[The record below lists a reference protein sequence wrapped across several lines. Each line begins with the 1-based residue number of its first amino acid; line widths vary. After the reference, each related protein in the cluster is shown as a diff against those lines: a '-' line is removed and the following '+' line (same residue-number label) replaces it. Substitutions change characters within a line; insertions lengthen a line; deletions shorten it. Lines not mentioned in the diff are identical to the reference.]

1 MCHHEVGIPHSS
13 NYGSSPGAD
22 CYHSHPSSAS
32 LPPTLSP
39 VVHISLKTCSQTIC
53 IMDMSIILLMAA
65 ELMFPIYFSI
75 FLSIITLK
83 CTIFKGSTS
92 FLPLYCLLTHLH
104 PHPQASSTKYN
115 NCNKPVW
122 VQVQQVQKVTKEGE
136 NKES

>member
-1 MCHHEVGIPHSS
+1 MCHREVGIPHSS
-13 NYGSSPGAD
+13 NYGSSHGAD
-22 CYHSHPSSAS
+22 CYHSHSHPLPSPPQLLTSFSKLAPKQSA
-32 LPPTLSP
+32 LLD
-39 VVHISLKTCSQTIC
+39 L
-53 IMDMSIILLMAA
+53 SIILLMAA

-83 CTIFKGSTS
+83 CTIFKGSVS
-92 FLPLYCLLTHLH
+92 FLPLYCLLKHLH

-122 VQVQQVQKVTKEGE
+122 VQVQQVQKVTKVGE